1 MRILIVAGLLL
12 TASGQ
17 ARADCATDIN
27 TALDQARALPPSS
40 GKPMV
45 LEEIERARTD
55 KHENDEDGCQEQINH
70 VLALLKS
77 HRQAVA
83 DAQAAK
89 H

>member
-1 MRILIVAGLLL
+1 MRIWIVAGLLL
-12 TASGQ
+12 AGGSQ
-17 ARADCATDIN
+17 ARADCAADIN

-40 GKPMV
+40 GKPLV

-55 KHENDEDGCQEQINH
+55 KHENDENGCQEQIDH
-70 VLALLKS
+70 VLAMLKS